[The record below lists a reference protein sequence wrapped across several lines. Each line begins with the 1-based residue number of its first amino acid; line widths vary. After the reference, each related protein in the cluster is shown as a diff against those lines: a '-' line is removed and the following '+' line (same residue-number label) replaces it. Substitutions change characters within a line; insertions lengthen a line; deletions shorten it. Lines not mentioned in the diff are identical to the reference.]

1 MIKLLTNI
9 AFYSISVAFLPEKIV
24 SQAHKNPHLTE

>member
-9 AFYSISVAFLPEKIV
+9 AFYSISVAFPPEKIV
-24 SQAHKNPHLTE
+24 SQAYKNPHLTE